1 MKLNFRLRLF
11 LYVALAFTL
20 FTLSVIL
27 VEQTREKKF
36 KTEAIEEKLDAYT
49 DIVQKTIHNQPV
61 ESYPNLLQS
70 LEPLFPQNLR
80 LSIIEPD
87 GKVVY
92 DNDVSGWNSLENHS
106 NRKEIIEAKENKT
119 GTDIRTSHSTQKK
132 YLYYAKNEGNLFV
145 RVALPYDVEVQ
156 HFFKSDNV
164 FLYVIIL
171 LFLTV
176 LSILNR
182 ISNIF
187 SKPIIELRDFA
198 LDPKKNTPLNF
209 PKNEIEEIGKEI
221 ALNYA
226 KLRDSKEKIELE
238 QEKLLQ
244 HIHNSQEGICFFS
257 PQKKA
262 EFYNGLFLQFIH
274 NITDETNADPS
285 VIFSDETFIELQQF
299 LENTEPSFKEYALNK
314 QGKIFSIRIVKFE
327 DHSFEMMIND
337 ITKQENLKLLKQ
349 QMLSNISHELRTPVT
364 GISGYLETILE
375 KPLDN
380 KTKQH
385 FIHQAFNQTKVL
397 SELIQDMSL
406 INKMD
411 EAGQTLKIEAFNL
424 FSLLEKIREDY
435 SLILKENHAK
445 LLLSIPENTII
456 NANESLIHSVFKN
469 LIDNAIRYAG
479 KEIEISISMYKSDN
493 GFYYFSFYDT
503 GKGIQDEKHLS
514 RIFERFYR
522 VDEGRTRT
530 VGGSGLGLSIVKNAI
545 AIHGGTIIAKNRKEG
560 GLEFLFYLRK

>member
-1 MKLNFRLRLF
+1 M
-11 LYVALAFTL
+11 
-20 FTLSVIL
+20 
-27 VEQTREKKF
+27 
-36 KTEAIEEKLDAYT
+36 
-49 DIVQKTIHNQPV
+49 
-61 ESYPNLLQS
+61 
-70 LEPLFPQNLR
+70 
-80 LSIIEPD
+80 
-87 GKVVY
+87 
-92 DNDVSGWNSLENHS
+92 
-106 NRKEIIEAKENKT
+106 
-119 GTDIRTSHSTQKK
+119 
-132 YLYYAKNEGNLFV
+132 
-145 RVALPYDVEVQ
+145 
-156 HFFKSDNV
+156 
-164 FLYVIIL
+164 
-171 LFLTV
+171 
-176 LSILNR
+176 
-182 ISNIF
+182 
-187 SKPIIELRDFA
+187 
-198 LDPKKNTPLNF
+198 
-209 PKNEIEEIGKEI
+209 
-221 ALNYA
+221 
-226 KLRDSKEKIELE
+226 
-238 QEKLLQ
+238 
-244 HIHNSQEGICFFS
+244 
-257 PQKKA
+257 
-262 EFYNGLFLQFIH
+262 
-274 NITDETNADPS
+274 
-285 VIFSDETFIELQQF
+285 
-299 LENTEPSFKEYALNK
+299 ENTEPSFKEYALNK

-411 EAGQTLKIEAFNL
+411 EAGQTLKKEAFNL

-435 SLILKENHAK
+435 SFILKENHAK

>member
-11 LYVALAFTL
+11 LYVTFAFTL
-20 FTLSVIL
+20 FTLSVFF
-27 VEQTREKKF
+27 VEQAREKKF
-36 KTEAIEEKLDAYT
+36 KTEAIEEKLDSYT
-49 DIVQKTIHNQPV
+49 DIVQKTIHNQPA
-61 ESYPNLLQS
+61 ENYPKLLQS
-70 LEPLFPQNLR
+70 LEPLFPRNLR

-92 DNDVSGWNSLENHS
+92 DNDVFLWNSLENHFDRPEIRMA
-106 NRKEIIEAKENKT
+106 RKNKT
-119 GTDIRTSHSTQKK
+119 GTDIRISHSTKKK
-132 YLYYAKNEGNLFV
+132 YLYYVKNEGNLFV
-145 RVALPYDVEVQ
+145 RVALPYDIQVQ
-156 HFFKSDNV
+156 LFFKSDNV

-176 LSILNR
+176 LLILNR

-187 SKPIIELRDFA
+187 SKSIIELRDFA

-209 PKNEIEEIGKEI
+209 PKNEIGEIGKEI

-257 PQKKA
+257 REKKP
-262 EFYNGLFLQFIH
+262 EFYNGLFLQFVH
-274 NITDETNADPS
+274 NITDEPNTNPS
-285 VIFSDETFIELQQF
+285 VIFSDKTFTELQEF
-299 LENTEPSFKEYALNK
+299 LENGRNSLKEYHLSE
-314 QGKIFSIRIVKFE
+314 QGKTFSIRIVKFE
-327 DHSFEMMIND
+327 DHSFEVIIND

-380 KTKQH
+380 ETKQH

-411 EAGQTLKIEAFNL
+411 EAGQTLKKEEFNL
-424 FSLLEKIREDY
+424 FSLLEKIQEDY
-435 SLILKENHAK
+435 SLILKENHTK

-479 KEIEISISMYKSDN
+479 KEIEIGISLYRTDAE
-493 GFYYFSFYDT
+493 FYYFSFYDT
-503 GKGIQDEKHLS
+503 GKGIQDEKHLT

-522 VDEGRTRT
+522 VDEGRTRA

-560 GLEFLFYLRK
+560 GLEFLFYMRK